1 LVARMLKLFTV
12 LFLTKLFCRSAS
24 KFLNTSAKFFFSWL
38 SLPAENVLIPIL
50 TTTWKKITE
59 IRYAPLTHAQY
70 NYKIY
75 RTHSHHAQFR
85 FLWIPNTRRALYA
98 FPLPHFLT
106 TKEKARSRPPVPS
119 SAAFPHAHLP
129 CACVC
134 LVIPTNVFV
143 CRNALTLCEKLRST
157 A

>member
-1 LVARMLKLFTV
+1 MLKLFTV

-75 RTHSHHAQFR
+75 RTHSHPRTVSFSLDPQHKTRFVRVSPSSFPNDKRKGAFAPSGALFR
-85 FLWIPNTRRALYA
+85 CLSA
-98 FPLPHFLT
+98 
-106 TKEKARSRPPVPS
+106 RPPTMRVCMLSNSYKRVRVP
-119 SAAFPHAHLP
+119 
-129 CACVC
+129 
-134 LVIPTNVFV
+134 
-143 CRNALTLCEKLRST
+143 
-157 A
+157 